1 LRFRSLEKRPP
12 EASISFRFDGRTIA
26 AAPGQTIAAAL
37 LSAGQLAS
45 RRSSRGDAMHGP
57 YCLMGACFECLVD
70 IEGMGKC
77 QSCMTPVRDGMDVR
91 TG

>member
-1 LRFRSLEKRPP
+1 MRFRSLEKKPP
-12 EASISFRFDGRTIA
+12 EASISFRFDGRTMT

-37 LSAGQLAS
+37 LGAGELAS
-45 RRSSRGDAMHGP
+45 RVSVRGDALHGP
-57 YCLMGACFECLVD
+57 YCLMGACFECLVE

-77 QSCMTPVRDGMDVR
+77 QSCMTLVRDGMDVR